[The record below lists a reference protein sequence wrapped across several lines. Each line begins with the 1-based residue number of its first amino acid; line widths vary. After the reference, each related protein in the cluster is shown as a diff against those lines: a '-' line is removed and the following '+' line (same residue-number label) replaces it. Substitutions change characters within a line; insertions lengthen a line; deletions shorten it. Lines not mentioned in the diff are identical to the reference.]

1 MQVFK
6 TDVEFEL
13 LFELTTKLLDVFM
26 ANPELQLLLT
36 SYCHTRCLRATE
48 LDRQHEDDYTEATA
62 AVVTSEV
69 KDEAAPRTS
78 VYRDVLR
85 LVVHST
91 FTRDDFK
98 LDFTQAM
105 HKLALPSY
113 LFSVLRCIGDSL
125 VP

>member
-1 MQVFK
+1 MFK

-113 LFSVLRCIGDSL
+113 LFSVLRGIGDSL

>member
-48 LDRQHEDDYTEATA
+48 LDRQHEDDYTEAT
-62 AVVTSEV
+62 VTSEV

>member
-48 LDRQHEDDYTEATA
+48 LDRQHEDDYTEAA
-62 AVVTSEV
+62 VTSEV

-85 LVVHST
+85 LVVLST

-113 LFSVLRCIGDSL
+113 LFSVLRCVGDSL